1 MIFALELT
9 LRKAHISATLW
20 KRIQLVSIELEWTW
34 FFDENVEF
42 CEKKNSSDTS
52 IFRSLCFK
60 IITKANKMSFDYFLH
75 QVGWVKVFKWQI
87 LITVTTVFSKRVYFL
102 WSGWRTK
109 KAWFSFYPYEIE
121 RCFFWH
127 VEKNRCFAQNC
138 LSMTR
143 VIMICCFK
151 NASTVLVFFLL
162 ELLFRLVLFT
172 IWWISKSWEMRFF
185 LPG

>member
-1 MIFALELT
+1 M
-9 LRKAHISATLW
+9 K
-20 KRIQLVSIELEWTW
+20 
-34 FFDENVEF
+34 NVEF
-42 CEKKNSSDTS
+42 YEKKNASDTS
-52 IFRSLCFK
+52 IFRGLCFE
-60 IITKANKMSFDYFLH
+60 IITRANKMSLDYFLH

-172 IWWISKSWEMRFF
+172 ILMDFKILRNEVFSPR
-185 LPG
+185 LG